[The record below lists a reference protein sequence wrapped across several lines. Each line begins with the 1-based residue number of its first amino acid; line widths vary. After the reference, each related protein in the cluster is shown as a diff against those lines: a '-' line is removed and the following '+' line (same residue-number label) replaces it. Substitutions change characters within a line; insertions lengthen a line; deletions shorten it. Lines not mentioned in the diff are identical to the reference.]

1 MASPGANLASGYTEQ
16 QRQNAI
22 ICERDNIL
30 SRFRPNTEVCCV
42 ERGYNL
48 GTTSKEVPLGSAL
61 TQKAIECAKTLA
73 RENALT
79 FPTTAI
85 SSGEYTTRKQSEANS
100 AICNAFQADSRFVEF
115 KRFEPPTPCPAPTTE
130 QLNSTQPPAWM
141 PANICQPS
149 RFN

>member
-16 QRQNAI
+16 QRQKALE
-22 ICERDNIL
+22 CERDNIL
-30 SRFRPNTEVCCV
+30 SRFRPNVEVCCV
-42 ERGYNL
+42 PTQYNL
-48 GTTSKEVPLGSAL
+48 GVVTKEVPLGSVL
-61 TQKAIECAKTLA
+61 TQKAIDCGVRQA

-79 FPTTAI
+79 FPKTAV
-85 SSGEYTTRKQSEANS
+85 SSGEYTARKQSDAVS
-100 AICNAFQADSRFVEF
+100 AICNAFNAESRFLEF
-115 KRFEPPTPCPAPTTE
+115 KRFEPPFPCPAPTTE